1 MHAFPSRRCSLVQDR
16 RGLQQAGH
24 TPGCTPFPFPRWH
37 VLGTGSPDSLG
48 GCINDLSSLGFI
60 ALLVSC
66 HIAPFVPGPPDIPP
80 PFLLPVCAAPAPHSL
95 PCEAL
100 HFPAPIPV
108 MFKPLVFNTTKCN
121 TDSVKSIKQIHSS
134 MSYYKANAK

>member
-1 MHAFPSRRCSLVQDR
+1 MHSPLGDEAWYRTGEDSSRPGTRQGAHLSPSPGGMCWAQAPQTHWAAVLMTSHHLVSLPFWFP
-16 RGLQQAGH
+16 A
-24 TPGCTPFPFPRWH
+24 
-37 VLGTGSPDSLG
+37 
-48 GCINDLSSLGFI
+48 
-60 ALLVSC
+60 ALLPLSR
-66 HIAPFVPGPPDIPP
+66 VPQTSP

-121 TDSVKSIKQIHSS
+121 TDSVKSIKHRFT
-134 MSYYKANAK
+134 AP